1 MYNQSKSL
9 FHRTPNHRNLTS
21 KSAHYTPQ
29 FIDEI
34 YSTYMLDANLN
45 VNEHIQ
51 VAVDLKDVFFFF
63 LCFPLRNLGFDV

>member
-34 YSTYMLDANLN
+34 YFTYTLDANLN
-45 VNEHIQ
+45 ANEHIQ
-51 VAVDLKDVFFFF
+51 VARSEERRVGKE
-63 LCFPLRNLGFDV
+63 CAMEC